1 MGKKKENTNTEKFK
15 IGDKLNIS
23 VVKRLKEEIEQKL
36 STVPEI
42 ELDFKDVK
50 KIDTAGF
57 QLILFLKKNADN
69 NNKKLSFINLT
80 DEVLNFFNFYNESG
94 VLL

>member
-57 QLILFLKKNADN
+57 QLIVFLKKSADK
-69 NNKKLSFINLT
+69 NNKKILFLNLT

>member
-1 MGKKKENTNTEKFK
+1 MESKTKNENFINFQ
-15 IGDKLNIS
+15 IGEKLNIS
-23 VVKRLKEEIEQKL
+23 VVKRLKEEIEQKF
-36 STVPEI
+36 STASEI
-42 ELDFKDVK
+42 QLDFKDVK

-57 QLILFLKKNADN
+57 QLIVFLKKSADK
-69 NNKKLSFINLT
+69 NNKKLLFLNLT